1 MPQVKTSTPKV
12 ERIGNYVREKNRSL
26 FGSGYRWYDVN
37 LPVGR
42 HYVFLDKEA
51 RVGDWILK
59 PDGTKV
65 SVNARG
71 LAPST
76 TSTPKPKVN
85 STSNQSNKNRTSNQS
100 NGTNSGV
107 QPKAAVQPNSE
118 QSKGSRIASGTAQ
131 QPKVTVNSR
140 SQANTGNRRRSS
152 SRGQQRVNVGGGYQ
166 DKAYTPGVGVNPE
179 MIVASPPQ
187 GVAIP
192 LSQELVSPT
201 PNIPETIEVP
211 QVSTPGTF
219 TRRDVRN
226 MLRAKGINPYYEIGG
241 LQRRALRR
249 YLNGEP
255 VAGEYQDF
263 INKIMQQ

>member
-59 PDGTKV
+59 PNGTKV
-65 SVNARG
+65 QVNARG
-71 LAPST
+71 LAPTAKATTTTKKST
-76 TSTPKPKVN
+76 ISTPKQGN
-85 STSNQSNKNRTSNQS
+85 S
-100 NGTNSGV
+100 NSGV
-107 QPKAAVQPNSE
+107 NTIDGGQLPEVVVIGKRPKKEGS
-118 QSKGSRIASGTAQ
+118 QSRTNQGRTGGASR
-131 QPKVTVNSR
+131 
-140 SQANTGNRRRSS
+140 NRRTGSPR
-152 SRGQQRVNVGGGYQ
+152 RNRQGQINIGGGYQ
-166 DKAYTPGVGVNPE
+166 EKAYTPETGLNPE
-179 MIVASPPQ
+179 IVERVAVQPPQ
-187 GVAIP
+187 GMAISFP
-192 LSQELVSPT
+192 EQITNPT
-201 PNIPETIEVP
+201 FTAPETIEVP
-211 QVSTPGTF
+211 QVNVPGTF
-219 TRRDVRN
+219 TRRDIRN
-226 MLRAKGINPYYEIGG
+226 MLRAKGISPYYEIGG

-263 INKIMQQ
+263 INKIMQ